1 MEKTFEDKL
10 ATVASA
16 YFSRYDEDTE
26 TEILQKIFENHD
38 MSGAIAL
45 AVLGGDVEIKTDQA
59 KEWIENTF
67 DVLTA
72 VFDFPEDEES
82 VISEEV
88 KPAKKTTAKKKATPE
103 PSE

>member
-10 ATVASA
+10 GVVASA

-26 TEILQKIFENHD
+26 NEILQKIFEQHD

-45 AVLGGDVEIKTDQA
+45 AVLGGDVEIKSDQA

-67 DVLTA
+67 ELLTS
-72 VFDFPEDEES
+72 VFDFPADSDVEDPPVATEE
-82 VISEEV
+82 
-88 KPAKKTTAKKKATPE
+88 
-103 PSE
+103 

>member
-1 MEKTFEDKL
+1 MEKTFEEKL
-10 ATVASA
+10 NVVASA

-26 TEILQKIFENHD
+26 TEILQQIFEQHD

-67 DVLTA
+67 NVLTA
-72 VFDFPEDEES
+72 VFDFPEDEEP

-88 KPAKKTTAKKKATPE
+88 KPAKKTTAKKKATPKL
-103 PSE
+103 SE

>member
-1 MEKTFEDKL
+1 
-10 ATVASA
+10 
-16 YFSRYDEDTE
+16 
-26 TEILQKIFENHD
+26 

-59 KEWIENTF
+59 KEWIENTYE
-67 DVLTA
+67 VLTA
-72 VFDFPEDEES
+72 VFDFPENEEE

-88 KPAKKTTAKKKATPE
+88 KPAKKTTAKKKATPT